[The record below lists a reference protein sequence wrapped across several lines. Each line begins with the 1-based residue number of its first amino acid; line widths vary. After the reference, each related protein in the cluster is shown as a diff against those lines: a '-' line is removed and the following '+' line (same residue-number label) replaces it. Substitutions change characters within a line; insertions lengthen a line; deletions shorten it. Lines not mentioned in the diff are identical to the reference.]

1 MSLKPNHRSQ
11 RLREGAAEMLG
22 FMWTARCKPLH
33 LHRSPNQPP
42 GAPLPPHRFPPRFVA
57 FFLAFF
63 LIFSRGVGS
72 HLSIWSWC
80 GVGHRALPV
89 EARRALSVVHC
100 PNLMREN
107 ANIYMTR
114 NGIPPTQNIRI
125 KCTGRRS
132 FRLVRNSLHTT
143 SSVANLFFHFS
154 SSAHNLCEQCAL
166 AHCQPRLHW
175 AKAAPW
181 DLGIGH
187 LGSGGQNVF
196 HHESQRCNSRCN
208 VAAVVVGFRGLRWSS
223 TPLARR
229 VQAGVKN
236 KSKTVQ

>member
-143 SSVANLFFHFS
+143 SSGAKPCFFIFRAARTMCFS
-154 SSAHNLCEQCAL
+154 TLSTAFALGKGSS
-166 AHCQPRLHW
+166 
-175 AKAAPW
+175 
-181 DLGIGH
+181 LG
-187 LGSGGQNVF
+187 LGN
-196 HHESQRCNSRCN
+196 RPP
-208 VAAVVVGFRGLRWSS
+208 GLRWPKRFPPRVTTLQLTLQRCSCCCGVSGTSVVLNPSS
-223 TPLARR
+223 SP
-229 VQAGVKN
+229 GPGW
-236 KSKTVQ
+236 SEE